1 AFDRRVTLEDKLIL
15 ESTDPDVPLDAS
27 EDDEEHMASD
37 RPGLL
42 MRKKI
47 RTFCDELRKTGGLS
61 ALVEVRLAGE

>member
-1 AFDRRVTLEDKLIL
+1 
-15 ESTDPDVPLDAS
+15 
-27 EDDEEHMASD
+27 MASD

-47 RTFCDELRKTGGLS
+47 RAFCDELRKTGGGLG

>member
-1 AFDRRVTLEDKLIL
+1 
-15 ESTDPDVPLDAS
+15 VPLDAS

-47 RTFCDELRKTGGLS
+47 RAFCDELRKTGGLDG
-61 ALVEVRLAGE
+61 LVEVRLAGE